1 MSSAGDTL
9 HEDEDRLPWLETVD
23 ETYDDGPSVLRVALL
38 IAVGLAVIAAA
49 VLGIYWYQDRPVASG
64 TGDLIAAQE
73 GDYKVKPD
81 QPGGMQVAGEGD
93 SVFKTSE
100 GGTSNSSV
108 DLAAMPEA
116 PIAPVAQATP
126 KAQPSAA
133 PSPAARVAADVPPP
147 AAKNAAAARTARAA
161 AAGMTGGATAGSAI
175 VQLGSFPSAASAN
188 AAWKQL
194 SGRFAYLSE
203 LGQTV
208 QQAEVNGRSVHRLR
222 VNAGSAAQAREICAK
237 LKVAGEAC
245 FVVS

>member
-9 HEDEDRLPWLETVD
+9 REDEDRLPWLETVD
-23 ETYDDGPSVLRVALL
+23 DSYEEGPSVMRVALL

-49 VLGIYWYQDRPVASG
+49 VLGIFWYQDRAVTGG
-64 TGDLIAAQE
+64 TGELIEAQP

-93 SVFKTSE
+93 SVFTTSE

-108 DLAAMPEA
+108 DLAAVPET
-116 PIAPVAQATP
+116 PIAPVVQATP
-126 KAQPSAA
+126 AAQ
-133 PSPAARVAADVPPP
+133 PSPAASPSSRIAADVPPP
-147 AAKNAAAARTARAA
+147 AAKNAAATDAARGAARQMAA
-161 AAGMTGGATAGSAI
+161 ATAGGAI

-188 AAWKQL
+188 SAWKQL
-194 SGRFAYLSE
+194 SGRFAYLGG

-208 QQAEVNGRSVHRLR
+208 QQAEVNGRTVHRLR

-245 FVVS
+245 FVVA